1 MNIIEFA
8 EKIYLEQL
16 DEDQIY
22 EVIDETINNEFNASM
37 FIEIYLLLK
46 NGFNEHEGNV
56 KIAEDYLETLFNQET
71 LSDKIL
77 PEVDWCKY
85 KEVYDDAS
93 KLEYIYDKTSID
105 GYVGL
110 CWIKNGNTK
119 LQKIG
124 LKLVK
129 KIATLPLG
137 ESDYMAGNFSA
148 YSFPTDGTNQIIY
161 LCRDCLIDY
170 YRNIM
175 DYNSLFEI
183 YLLNLDDD
191 GDIHELL
198 NPLLSL
204 IKKKRVTDL
213 NLLYKFYMHDIMEMA
228 EYEEFDEDPNK
239 IVVRYFHKL
248 FAHTNPTPK
257 LIKKYDCII
266 SAYCAYNN
274 HDDLSEEE
282 QIKYYFK

>member
-1 MNIIEFA
+1 MNIIELA

-22 EVIDETINNEFNASM
+22 EVIDEVIDETINNEFNANM

-56 KIAEDYLETLFNQET
+56 KIAKNYLETLLNQET

-93 KLEYIYDKTSID
+93 KLKYIYDKTNID
-105 GYVGL
+105 GYAGL

-137 ESDYMAGNFSA
+137 ESDYMAGSFSA
-148 YSFPTDGTNQIIY
+148 YSFPFPG
-161 LCRDCLIDY
+161 
-170 YRNIM
+170 
-175 DYNSLFEI
+175 
-183 YLLNLDDD
+183 
-191 GDIHELL
+191 
-198 NPLLSL
+198 
-204 IKKKRVTDL
+204 
-213 NLLYKFYMHDIMEMA
+213 
-228 EYEEFDEDPNK
+228 
-239 IVVRYFHKL
+239 
-248 FAHTNPTPK
+248 
-257 LIKKYDCII
+257 
-266 SAYCAYNN
+266 
-274 HDDLSEEE
+274 
-282 QIKYYFK
+282 